1 MPNKTSSKI
10 ILKTCFY
17 IVSILLLINSTYT
30 YNINL
35 NNPFILKY
43 INVKGNNYINTEE
56 IISLISIDD
65 KKSIFDYDI
74 EYIKNNIEKITFIKA
89 AYIGLKIPNRLEIN
103 IIENIPIALILHNNR
118 KKFLDSEGDFLSVSS
133 KSINNFPVPILNIIS
148 IDFEVNNSIPIIKH
162 LYQNYTSLYDNISE
176 ILESDSTITLLTD
189 NKTKIFV
196 NPEMTISNMNKL
208 KKFEQTINEIKSLND
223 YKYIDLIYKNQIVV
237 KEKIYS

>member
-1 MPNKTSSKI
+1 M
-10 ILKTCFY
+10 
-17 IVSILLLINSTYT
+17 
-30 YNINL
+30 
-35 NNPFILKY
+35 
-43 INVKGNNYINTEE
+43 
-56 IISLISIDD
+56 
-65 KKSIFDYDI
+65 
-74 EYIKNNIEKITFIKA
+74 
-89 AYIGLKIPNRLEIN
+89 
-103 IIENIPIALILHNNR
+103 HNNR

-223 YKYIDLIYKNQIVV
+223 YRYIDLIYKNQIVV